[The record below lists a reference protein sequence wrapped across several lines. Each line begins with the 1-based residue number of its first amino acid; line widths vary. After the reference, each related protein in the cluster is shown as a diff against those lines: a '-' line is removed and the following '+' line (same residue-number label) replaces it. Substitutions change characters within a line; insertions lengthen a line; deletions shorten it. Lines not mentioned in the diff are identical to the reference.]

1 MMHHL
6 MKYRVTP
13 QTKHTIILSV
23 PSDSNAT
30 EQILSVNIY
39 VWIAIWMY
47 IRTVRKKEKITK
59 LLERL
64 HACCLAPL
72 SKV

>member
-47 IRTVRKKEKITK
+47 IRTVGKKK
-59 LLERL
+59 R
-64 HACCLAPL
+64 
-72 SKV
+72 